1 MSATTQRHDDIRPT
15 PARAAIAFA
24 CLALGMTLA
33 LHAGARGPI
42 PASPAVVALIIAAML
57 SLAALAGAPAWRR
70 TALCLAAIAF
80 GLGWATLRT
89 TAAPA
94 GFLGARLDPSAPP
107 IVTLEGVIVTPPE
120 IEPAQGA
127 GALSRF
133 APPIMVT
140 RFRFDADTLISDGE
154 KPSRVIGSFHVR
166 IDEPSEMVRIGDRV
180 RITGKALP
188 VGAPTNPGESDF
200 RPRAIQDRIAGTLL
214 VPAAGLIEAATTPAP
229 LLLGARAAFLR
240 LRASARGFVRR
251 WIGAT
256 AGDSTDAGA
265 LLSSLL
271 LGERNGDAQRLH
283 GAFARIGLAHLLSI
297 SGLHLV
303 AVAWGA
309 LLLLRLLGDR
319 PRLETLIIL
328 IAVVG
333 YCFIAPVRTP
343 IARAAIM
350 VIALLGAE
358 LAGRRYHPLAV
369 LSLTAIAIIL
379 WKPTELAS
387 VGFQLSFGVVAAL
400 IVCTPRVERRL
411 FRFDPPPDE
420 RTTAQAI
427 RQKLRRLAIASVVAW
442 AIATPLVASRIGI
455 VSPLAPALTLVL
467 APPVTALL
475 TGALGAVIVSAV
487 IPPLS
492 VVTGAL
498 LTLLASA
505 IAWVALVADALP
517 LSVIHVPTLSPMWAI
532 AATLVVGWWLVV
544 GDRRDARA
552 VIASALMLGWT
563 AVALLPSGLP
573 GGVALRVD
581 TLDVGDGSC
590 LLVRSGGDSMLFDAG
605 SDQFGIGL
613 RTVPRALRALGA
625 GRVDTAIVTHANL
638 DHYNALPDA
647 AGQIG
652 LRRVLVSRAFLSSA
666 EADPD
671 GPTAA
676 FLRDLRRR
684 DVRIETV
691 SAGDTITIGSLTAHV
706 LSPPEPSPFDEAN
719 DNSIVLRLTTPTAG
733 GERTLLFTGDIEHAA
748 MDRLFA
754 EQPGLRADIAEAP
767 HHGSAVSGSGGF
779 LLKVDPRIVLQSTG
793 PSRLDDPRLND
804 ARDGRL
810 WLVTARDGSLWAT
823 IGRDGEV
830 RGGSFTRSTR
840 GSSRWP

>member
-1 MSATTQRHDDIRPT
+1 MGADDIRPT

-24 CLALGMTLA
+24 CLALGMTPA
-33 LHAGARGPI
+33 LHAGARGLFPSP
-42 PASPAVVALIIAAML
+42 PALVTLIVAAML

-70 TALCLAAIAF
+70 TALCLAAIVF

-89 TAAPA
+89 TGAPS

-120 IEPAQGA
+120 IGPAQRA

-133 APPIMVT
+133 APPIIVT
-140 RFRFDADTLISDGE
+140 RFRFDADTLIGASGA
-154 KPSRVIGSFHVR
+154 PSRVSGSFHVR
-166 IDEPSEMVRIGDRV
+166 IDEPAGPARIGDRV

-200 RPRAIQDRIAGTLL
+200 RTRAVQDRIAGTLL
-214 VPAAGLIEAATTPAP
+214 VPAAGLIEFATTPAP
-229 LLLGARAAFLR
+229 PFDGARAAFLR
-240 LRASARGFVRR
+240 LRASARGFIRR
-251 WIGAT
+251 WIGST
-256 AGDSTDAGA
+256 AGDSADAGA

-271 LGERNGDAQRLH
+271 LGEREGGAHRLH

-328 IAVVG
+328 LAVAG

-350 VIALLGAE
+350 VVALLGAE

-379 WKPTELAS
+379 WRPTELAS

-400 IVCTPRVERRL
+400 VVCTPRVERRL

-427 RQKLRRLAIASVVAW
+427 GQKLRRLAIASVVAW
-442 AIATPLVASRIGI
+442 AIATPLVAHRIGI
-455 VSPLAPALTLVL
+455 VSPLAPALTLLL
-467 APPVTALL
+467 ALPVTALL

-492 VVTGAL
+492 IVTGTL

-505 IAWVALVADALP
+505 IAWVALVADAMP
-517 LSVIHVPTLSPMWAI
+517 LSVIHVPTLSPLWAI
-532 AATLVVGWWLVV
+532 AATLVIGWWLVV
-544 GDRRDARA
+544 GERRNTPALL
-552 VIASALMLGWT
+552 ASALMLGWT
-563 AVALLPSGLP
+563 GVALLPTGLP

-581 TLDVGDGSC
+581 ALDVGDGSC
-590 LLVRSGGDSMLFDAG
+590 LLVRAGGGSMLIDAG
-605 SDQFGIGL
+605 SDNFGFGL
-613 RTVPRALRALGA
+613 RTVPGALRALGA
-625 GRVDTAIVTHANL
+625 GRVNTAVVTHANL

-647 AGQIG
+647 AGPIG
-652 LRRVLVSRAFLSSA
+652 LDRVIVSRDFLSGA
-666 EADPD
+666 EADPE
-671 GPTAA
+671 GPVAA
-676 FLRDLRRR
+676 FLRDLRRQG
-684 DVRIETV
+684 VRIESV
-691 SAGDTITIGSLTAHV
+691 SAGDTITIGALTAHI

-719 DNSIVLRLTTPTAG
+719 NNSIVLRLTTPTAG
-733 GERTLLFTGDIEHAA
+733 GDRTLLITGDIERPA

-754 EQPGLRADIAEAP
+754 EIPGLRADIAEAP
-767 HHGSAVSGSGGF
+767 HHGSAVTGSGGF
-779 LLKVDPRIVLQSTG
+779 LLRVDPRLVLQSTG
-793 PSRLDDPRLND
+793 PSRLDDPRLDD
-804 ARDGRL
+804 ARAGRA
-810 WLVTARDGSLWAT
+810 WLVTARDGALWAT
-823 IGRDGEV
+823 VGRDGEV
-830 RGGSFTRSTR
+830 RGGSFTRPTR
-840 GSSRWP
+840 GSSRRP